1 MTSPRADAAR
11 KGGTMPGEFEREAKI
26 GPRPDVRPE
35 PKREPIAAPDRHPR
49 RPVQPQGPVGP
60 ADGSFGKP
68 SSAGH
73 GGKPRTP

>member
-1 MTSPRADAAR
+1 
-11 KGGTMPGEFEREAKI
+11 MPGDFEREGKI

-60 ADGSFGKP
+60 ADGSFGGGKLG
-68 SSAGH
+68 SGSH
-73 GGKPRTP
+73 GGKPRMP